1 MSSNREEQERAQRL
15 RDAQLR
21 QRDPGTS
28 KIKGYDWAKH
38 GKRAAQI
45 KKSRQK
51 PLIVEIADLLP
62 PRWKGAVIGVLL
74 GLIPLIAA
82 QIFLQG
88 EWKILGLL
96 PIVIFGVVGFIL
108 GKTTQD
114 EIPR

>member
-1 MSSNREEQERAQRL
+1 MSSNRQEQERIQRL
-15 RDAQLR
+15 RDAQIR
-21 QRDPGTS
+21 ARDPGTS

-38 GKRAAQI
+38 GKRAAEI

-51 PLIVEIADLLP
+51 PLLLEVLDIMP
-62 PRWKGAVIGVLL
+62 PRWKGAAMGVAL

-88 EWKILGLL
+88 DWKILGLL
-96 PIVIFGVVGFIL
+96 PILVFGIVGFVI

-114 EIPR
+114 EIPH